1 MNQATQEFITKN
13 VDADVR
19 QLALNGSADVDMP
32 FALDQISGR
41 QTARQKLPSWSAVDG
56 LLYPPRISMEQCSSE
71 LTARYKAQIL
81 GDGSR
86 IVDLTG
92 GFGVDISFIA
102 PQFSESVYVERQAM
116 LCDIACHNFKLL
128 GLNTCVVCADG
139 IDYLHQM
146 KETDVIYIDPARRDT
161 VGKRTYAIED
171 CTPNIL
177 EIRDEMLDKAD
188 RVMIKLS
195 PMLDWRKAVS
205 DIGEEWVS
213 EVHIVAVN
221 NECKELLVI
230 IDKRKA
236 EYGRCQLTTINILAD
251 GTSQQFTITQHLSPN
266 TQHPTPIPQHP
277 SPITQH
283 PTPNTFL
290 YEPNAAIMK
299 AGCYAEL
306 AETFGVTAIAANSHL
321 FVAKELIDDFPGRK
335 FVVDDITSLNK
346 HEIKTRLKG
355 LTHANITV
363 RNFPVNAVQLRKR
376 LKLKEGGST
385 YLFATTLYDGQHVLI
400 VTHKA

>member
-266 TQHPTPIPQHP
+266 TQHPTPSST
-277 SPITQH
+277 SPTQ
-283 PTPNTFL
+283 
-290 YEPNAAIMK
+290 
-299 AGCYAEL
+299 
-306 AETFGVTAIAANSHL
+306 
-321 FVAKELIDDFPGRK
+321 
-335 FVVDDITSLNK
+335 
-346 HEIKTRLKG
+346 
-355 LTHANITV
+355 
-363 RNFPVNAVQLRKR
+363 Q
-376 LKLKEGGST
+376 
-385 YLFATTLYDGQHVLI
+385 
-400 VTHKA
+400 